1 MSLVFGSFFG
11 LNFYLSRVFAFGFRS
26 QYSPLRPRHRGMASK
41 AQTALRIEMQMLKR
55 AELLVPHLSRDPLMR
70 AIGQVSR
77 SAVLRVALAKGLEA
91 LESEHGGPSLP
102 VPATAASPDG
112 GAVVVFSDDW
122 SELRQ
127 PRDRPRPQPSPPQA
141 AGQRI
146 RTLRDQGLSLRQIA
160 AALTKEGIP
169 TRRGGAWY
177 ASTVRAVLRR
187 MDD

>member
-1 MSLVFGSFFG
+1 M
-11 LNFYLSRVFAFGFRS
+11 N
-26 QYSPLRPRHRGMASK
+26 SK
-41 AQTALRIEMQMLKR
+41 AQTALRIEVQMLKR
-55 AELLVPHLSRDPLMR
+55 AELLVPHLAKDPLMR

-77 SAVLRVALAKGLEA
+77 SSVLRVALAKGLMA

-102 VPATAASPDG
+102 VPTTAASLDDE

-122 SELRQ
+122 SELRS
-127 PRDRPRPQPSPPQA
+127 PKTRTVSPPPTPPHA

-146 RTLRDQGLSLRQIA
+146 SALRAQGLSLRQIA
-160 AALTKEGIP
+160 ATLTKEGIP
-169 TRRGGAWY
+169 TRRGGTWY

>member
-1 MSLVFGSFFG
+1 MS
-11 LNFYLSRVFAFGFRS
+11 
-26 QYSPLRPRHRGMASK
+26 SK
-41 AQTALRIEMQMLKR
+41 AQTALRIEVQMLQR
-55 AELLVPHLSRDPLMR
+55 AELLVPHLAKDPLMR

-77 SAVLRVALAKGLEA
+77 SSVLRVALAKGLVA
-91 LESEHGGPSLP
+91 LEREHGGPSLP
-102 VPATAASPDG
+102 PPSSSRSSFDEG
-112 GAVVVFSDDW
+112 SVVVYSDDW

-127 PRDRPRPQPSPPQA
+127 PRARTLHPPPTPPHA

-146 RTLRDQGLSLRQIA
+146 SDLRSQGLSLRQIA
-160 AALTKEGIP
+160 ATLTKEGIP

>member
-1 MSLVFGSFFG
+1 MS
-11 LNFYLSRVFAFGFRS
+11 
-26 QYSPLRPRHRGMASK
+26 SK
-41 AQTALRIEMQMLKR
+41 AQTALRIEVQMLKR
-55 AELLVPHLSRDPLMR
+55 AELLVPQLSKDPLMR

-77 SAVLRVALAKGLEA
+77 SSVLRVALSKGLAA
-91 LESEHGGPSLP
+91 LEREHGRTSLP
-102 VPATAASPDG
+102 VPTTAASLDDE

-122 SELRQ
+122 SELRKA
-127 PRDRPRPQPSPPQA
+127 RTPSPTPSQSPPHA

-146 RTLRDQGLSLRQIA
+146 QVLRSQGLSLRQIA
-160 AALTKEGIP
+160 AILTKEGIP